1 MPSEAL
7 VNYYAVDPRTGKE
20 YLRVQASA
28 AIATA
33 ARCVVVNSQGQ
44 AAGSVAAS
52 KGRFGINVGTARVDD
67 DYYFAFVGGEF
78 EAPSAGAGFM
88 LAGVSVDLPVIPA
101 AGAAVTV
108 QSGTA
113 ADSVFGWQ
121 VLVKPVTTTTRGKA
135 FLSRP
140 HTIGNADL
148 V

>member
-1 MPSEAL
+1 M
-7 VNYYAVDPRTGKE
+7 R
-20 YLRVQASA
+20 R
-28 AIATA
+28 
-33 ARCVVVNSQGQ
+33 GQ
-44 AAGSVAAS
+44 LAGAGGWQRGGQQV
-52 KGRFGINVGTARVDD
+52 GRYGINVGTARVDD
-67 DYYFAFVGGEF
+67 DDYFAFVGGEF
-78 EAPSAGAGFM
+78 EAPSAGAWFM

-148 V
+148 VLVRTLTCNQPAGGG